1 MSQRVKPIEELKL
14 QLYNNRLMSSYEEI
28 ELFEEALN
36 ALYEEKKI
44 ENISLFLSVL
54 DDISEDMGLMFGV
67 IHGLESY
74 ICYFGADTYFNA
86 VFKSLTTLTDNSIGW
101 QEVLFLRM
109 INSEEYFNYL
119 LQNVTK
125 QGDVVKEKLK
135 YIFTRIQ
142 QRDKEKFGLKC
153 DLLLNI
159 LSIHN

>member
-1 MSQRVKPIEELKL
+1 MSQRVKPKEELKL

-36 ALYEEKKI
+36 ILYEEKKI

-54 DDISEDMGLMFGV
+54 DDTSEDMGVMFGV
-67 IHGLESY
+67 IHRLESY
-74 ICYFGADTYFNA
+74 LTSFGADNYFKA
-86 VFKSLTTLTDNSIGW
+86 ICKSLVTLTDHSIEW
-101 QEVLFLRM
+101 QEILFLRM

-125 QGDVVKEKLK
+125 QDDVVKEKLK

-153 DLLLNI
+153 DLLLNV